1 MEDTGHY
8 HFNLL
13 KYLLHNGYSLALINP
28 TKTDKLVTLTICDI
42 LYQPKRKKIYRITKL
57 DKFELY
63 QQRQLTRSHHNL
75 KEELNV
81 LKNRLQKSIDYNVTY
96 INILKTFS
104 SASKIASADIR
115 SINKCFE
122 TNKKGRPISLTAEK
136 LKETT
141 KNSIRYSTYADE
153 LEIKQLIAQIQS
165 IDEQISEIDK
175 KIEEFSVETNSP
187 ITSIPGI
194 SHFFGNSILAEIGN
208 ISNYNKASKL
218 IKLVG
223 VVPKTYES
231 SQFSAQHPAIT
242 KKGSKYLRKTLYQVI
257 VPVIENNGTFKA
269 CYQLKRIQGKS
280 HRCTQGHC
288 VRKFLRIIYH
298 LL

>member
-1 MEDTGHY
+1 M
-8 HFNLL
+8 
-13 KYLLHNGYSLALINP
+13 
-28 TKTDKLVTLTICDI
+28 
-42 LYQPKRKKIYRITKL
+42 

-194 SHFFGNSILAEIGN
+194 SHFLAIL
-208 ISNYNKASKL
+208 
-218 IKLVG
+218 
-223 VVPKTYES
+223 
-231 SQFSAQHPAIT
+231 F
-242 KKGSKYLRKTLYQVI
+242 
-257 VPVIENNGTFKA
+257 
-269 CYQLKRIQGKS
+269 
-280 HRCTQGHC
+280 
-288 VRKFLRIIYH
+288 
-298 LL
+298 